1 MEEAKAVDQN
11 DVQQNKNIAMIAYLI
26 FFIPLLAAK
35 ESKFAR
41 YHANQGLNLFI
52 FAAII
57 NILGRFM
64 PVIGYFII
72 MPVGMLASLA
82 FMIVGMLNANKGLQ
96 QPLPVIGQFEIIK

>member
-52 FAAII
+52 FSAAI
-57 NILGRFM
+57 NILGSLI
-64 PVIGYFII
+64 PVIGGFFII
-72 MPVGMLASLA
+72 PVGMFIALAL
-82 FMIVGMLNANKGLQ
+82 MIVGMLNANKGLQ
-96 QPLPVIGQFEIIK
+96 QPLPVIGSFEIIK